1 MITTPISVGELLDKL
16 SILSIKKNRLTNPDK
31 LFQVEKEFSY
41 LYELSE
47 PFLGVKDYFNLYDDL
62 VLVNSKLWDIEDKIR
77 VCEKNKKFDEEYI
90 FKTFIEPLGQIGK
103 EKTPEEK
110 AKSEEEKQQIY
121 SDIKKAIDN
130 QPEFDTLEQSQ
141 QKITNFIN
149 K

>member
-62 VLVNSKLWDIEDKIR
+62 VLVNTKLWDIEDKIR
-77 VCEKNKKFDEEYI
+77 VCEKNKKFDDE
-90 FKTFIEPLGQIGK
+90 FIELARSVYYTNDDRFELKNKINLLSNSEIQ
-103 EKTPEEK
+103 EQ
-110 AKSEEEKQQIY
+110 KSYENYK
-121 SDIKKAIDN
+121 N
-130 QPEFDTLEQSQ
+130 
-141 QKITNFIN
+141 
-149 K
+149 

>member
-77 VCEKNKKFDEEYI
+77 VCEKNKKFDDE
-90 FKTFIEPLGQIGK
+90 FIELARSVYYTNDDRFELKNKINLLSNSEIQ
-103 EKTPEEK
+103 EQ
-110 AKSEEEKQQIY
+110 KSYEDYK
-121 SDIKKAIDN
+121 N
-130 QPEFDTLEQSQ
+130 
-141 QKITNFIN
+141 
-149 K
+149 

>member
-16 SILSIKKNRLTNPDK
+16 SILSIKKTRLTNPDK

-77 VCEKNKKFDEEYI
+77 VCEKNKKFDDE
-90 FKTFIEPLGQIGK
+90 FIELARSVYYTNDDRFELKNKINLLSNSEIQ
-103 EKTPEEK
+103 EQ
-110 AKSEEEKQQIY
+110 KSYEDYK
-121 SDIKKAIDN
+121 N
-130 QPEFDTLEQSQ
+130 
-141 QKITNFIN
+141 
-149 K
+149 

>member
-16 SILSIKKNRLTNPDK
+16 SILSIKKTRLTNPDK

-77 VCEKNKKFDEEYI
+77 VCEKNKKFDDE
-90 FKTFIEPLGQIGK
+90 FIELARSVYYTNDDRFELKNKINLLSNSEIQ
-103 EKTPEEK
+103 EQ
-110 AKSEEEKQQIY
+110 KSYENYK
-121 SDIKKAIDN
+121 N
-130 QPEFDTLEQSQ
+130 
-141 QKITNFIN
+141 
-149 K
+149 